1 MEPNR
6 WHTIYAVNQNYPT
19 KDCYC
24 YVQTEEDYKNRLMSL
39 AFFHVKEHCFVP
51 LVPSEE
57 DMMDDIKYW
66 RMYNNPKPLIYCSSK
81 PFSDEISE
89 K

>member
-6 WHTIYAVNQNYPT
+6 WHTIYAIDHNYPT

-24 YVQTEEDYKNRLMSL
+24 YVQTEEDYNNQLMSL
-39 AFFHVKEHCFVP
+39 AFFHVKEHRFNS
-51 LVPSEE
+51 LTSSKE
-57 DMMDDIKYW
+57 DMMADIKYW
-66 RMYNNPKPLIYCSSK
+66 RMYSNPKS
-81 PFSDEISE
+81 FSDEVSE